1 MAYDAVPTCRT
12 SGKRDKSA
20 DRFGA
25 FRKTLKSDGF
35 VLAKKTLKEDSVRRA
50 ALTDP
55 IAIPPTIPTSNTTA
69 R

>member
-12 SGKRDKSA
+12 SGKREKSA

-25 FRKTLKSDGF
+25 CRKTLKSEGL

-55 IAIPPTIPTSNTTA
+55 MAIPPTIPTSKTMA